1 MSYREPRQSS
11 SRLSP
16 STRVLRRPV
25 SRYRDKSIATPS
37 PAAVTHSEGVCDRP
51 TGAPPARLVCSF
63 PGMMRE
69 VRRKQSGAWMEPIK
83 VVNREREM
91 RLVEGFVEGGEQGRV
106 REGRGEWLRGGH
118 RRAAGGRGMKRVVV
132 EDEGRSSR
140 G

>member
-1 MSYREPRQSS
+1 MSYSKPRQSS

-16 STRVLRRPV
+16 STRVLRRLV
-25 SRYRDKSIATPS
+25 SRYRDKSIGTPS
-37 PAAVTHSEGVCDRP
+37 SAAVTHSEGVCDRP
-51 TGAPPARLVCSF
+51 GSAPLARLVCSF

-91 RLVEGFVEGGEQGRV
+91 RLVEGFVEGEEQGRGRQAT
-106 REGRGEWLRGGH
+106 REKVEGGN
-118 RRAAGGRGMKRVVV
+118 GM
-132 EDEGRSSR
+132 EGN